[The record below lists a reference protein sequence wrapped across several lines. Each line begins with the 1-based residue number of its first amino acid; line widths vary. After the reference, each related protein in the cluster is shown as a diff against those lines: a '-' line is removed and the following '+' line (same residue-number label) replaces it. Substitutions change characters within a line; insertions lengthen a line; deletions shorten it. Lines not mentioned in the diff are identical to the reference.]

1 MTKILMVCLGNICR
15 SPLAEGIL
23 ASKLP
28 KEDFIIDS
36 AGTSSYHI
44 GASPD
49 NRSVNIARHNDIDI
63 CLQKA
68 RQFTKQDFKEF
79 DIIYAMDNSN
89 LKNIIALAEN
99 EFEAQKVKL
108 ILDEIYPGEHKDVP
122 DPYHDT
128 NKGFENVFNM
138 LNEACEIIAKQLK
151 PH

>member
-23 ASKLP
+23 KSKLP
-28 KEDFIIDS
+28 QDQFFIDS
-36 AGTSSYHI
+36 AGTSNYHI

-68 RQFTKQDFKEF
+68 RQFTKQDFQDF
-79 DIIYAMDNSN
+79 DMIYAMDNSN
-89 LKNIIALAEN
+89 YRDIIALATTEDEKN
-99 EFEAQKVKL
+99 KVKL
-108 ILDEIYPGEHKDVP
+108 ILNETSPGEHKDVP

-128 NKGFENVFNM
+128 QKGFENVFNM
-138 LNEACEIIAKQLK
+138 LNEACEVIAKRLT
-151 PH
+151 